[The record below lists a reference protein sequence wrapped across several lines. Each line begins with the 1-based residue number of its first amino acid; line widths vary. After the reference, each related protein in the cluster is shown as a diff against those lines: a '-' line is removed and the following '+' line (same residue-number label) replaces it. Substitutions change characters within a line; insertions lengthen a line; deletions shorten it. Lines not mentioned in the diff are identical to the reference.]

1 MKRLLPWLALVT
13 AVAPAIAEDSEL
25 ALARELTNPFAT
37 VINVPINQN
46 PDFGVG
52 ANHDGWRYTLTVQPV
67 IPFAINRQWNIISR
81 SVVPFIRQHSDGRSD
96 TGLGDIAQSFFLSP
110 TNAADNGWCWGV
122 GPIFLLPTAT
132 NDRFA
137 GEQWGMGPTV
147 GLLRRSGPWTIGA
160 LTNHTWSL
168 GGNEGRSDLNATFLQ
183 PFIDYTTD
191 SKTTFSVNTEST
203 YDWTN
208 RQWTIPIHFVVRQ
221 LFDIGG
227 QQVSVALGARY
238 YADAPD
244 GGPQWGVRLGVTLLF
259 PKMPVP

>member
-1 MKRLLPWLALVT
+1 M
-13 AVAPAIAEDSEL
+13 
-25 ALARELTNPFAT
+25 
-37 VINVPINQN
+37 
-46 PDFGVG
+46 
-52 ANHDGWRYTLTVQPV
+52 
-67 IPFAINRQWNIISR
+67 
-81 SVVPFIRQHSDGRSD
+81 IR
-96 TGLGDIAQSFFLSP
+96 
-110 TNAADNGWCWGV
+110 NAADNGWCWGV